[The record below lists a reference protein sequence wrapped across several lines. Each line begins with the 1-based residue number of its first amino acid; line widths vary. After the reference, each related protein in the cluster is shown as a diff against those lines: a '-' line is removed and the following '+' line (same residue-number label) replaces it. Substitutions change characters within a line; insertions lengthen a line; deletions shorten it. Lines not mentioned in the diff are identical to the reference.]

1 MLPRWIHAPACV
13 LTRALFDLGHG
24 VPEAR
29 LTWLLDDL
37 GDFLGRA
44 GAKTRLAFLLTMLV
58 VEWAP
63 PLFGTLGRMSRL
75 SPEARARYL
84 ARLDASPLSVVL
96 VAPKAMIGLCYCE
109 HPEVLAEL
117 GYTPRVGAGAPR

>member
-24 VPEAR
+24 IPEAR
-29 LTWLLDDL
+29 LAWLLDDL

-44 GAKTRLAFLLTMLV
+44 GPKTRLAFLLTMLV

-63 PLFGTLGRMSRL
+63 PLFGVLGRMSRL
-75 SPEARARYL
+75 PPAARERYL
-84 ARLDASPLSVVL
+84 ARLDASALSVVL
-96 VAPKAMIGLCYCE
+96 VAPKAMLGLCYCE

-117 GYTPRVGAGAPR
+117 GYTPRRGPEGAR